1 MEDLNEEVGGT
12 NGHAVWTTPETA
24 FMLTHLANLVASGT
38 KTCSGFKK
46 VHLNT
51 CAKAVNEKFR
61 TMKTGEQVKNHL
73 KTQQRKFAKMT
84 KLRKVSATGW
94 DEDNFII
101 TLDEEHYNDYVKV

>member
-1 MEDLNEEVGGT
+1 MEDLNEEVGGK
-12 NGHAVWTTPETA
+12 NGHAVWIAPETA

-61 TMKTGEQVKNHL
+61 TMKIGKQVKNHL

-84 KLRKVSATGW
+84 KLRNGW

-101 TLDEEHYNDYVKV
+101 TLDEEHYNDYIKV

>member
-1 MEDLNEEVGGT
+1 MADLNEEVGGT
-12 NGHAVWTTPETA
+12 NRHAVWTASETA
-24 FMLTHLANLVASGT
+24 FMLTHLANLVASDT